1 MAMKLFTWSNFQQ
14 VVRDLYNTL
23 SNHTSR
29 LSSKRIERLVFTA
42 VSVGL
47 VISCQSYLMVK
58 DKLTATDTV
67 MLASI
72 LLVAGGYNL
81 AKGQQEKKDE
91 QN

>member
-1 MAMKLFTWSNFQQ
+1 MRIFTISNF
-14 VVRDLYNTL
+14 RKAAKDLYDTL
-23 SNHTSR
+23 SNNTSR
-29 LSSKRIERLVFTA
+29 LSSKRIERLIFTA

-47 VISCQSYLMVK
+47 VISCQLYLIAK